1 MIKIYLNWVYKGYD
15 GSIVIPVQKV
25 EGGSYLCIKN
35 MSENNDKQAQILYYD
50 DYGNCYAIPYMNIK
64 KHLPRY
70 NSEYIQNKK
79 LIQKMKKICKEQ
91 DVLALKNNNFFN
103 L

>member
-1 MIKIYLNWVYKGYD
+1 MIKIYLNWVYKSYD

-25 EGGSYLCIKN
+25 ADNSYLCIKN
-35 MSENNDKQAQILYYD
+35 MSEFNNKQAQIIYYG
-50 DYGNCYAIPYMNIK
+50 DYGNCFGIPYMDIK

-91 DVLALKNNNFFN
+91 NVLALKSLLYFD

>member
-25 EGGSYLCIKN
+25 DGNAYLCIKN

-50 DYGNCYAIPYMNIK
+50 DYGNCFGAYFMNIK

-91 DVLALKNNNFFN
+91 DIITLKNLMFFN